1 LALPVSGPRFGLVG
15 DDQEPGMPAEEA
27 NQLALK
33 TRSDQIGAD
42 AFVRSAAT
50 VPARAAPASRT
61 SGPRTSSVST
71 SGRAGLELN
80 AQGAWRL
87 SDAAFVGLTIL
98 VVDDDSRNT
107 FAMTAL
113 LERGRADVLTAASGP
128 EGIAI
133 LNQRTVDIVLMDIMM
148 PGMDGYETMRTLRE
162 FDKFKALPI
171 IAVTGKVMPGER
183 ERCLAAGASDYV
195 PKPVDTF
202 ELVEAL
208 RSWLP

>member
-98 VVDDDSRNT
+98 VVDDD
-107 FAMTAL
+107 
-113 LERGRADVLTAASGP
+113 LTAASGP